1 VPVPVNAS
9 VPFAGS
15 NNRLPSLGVPPGQR
29 VNPLATVKLSARML
43 YKCYLPSGFEMRAKL
58 IFAALVGLL
67 FCSLA
72 ALETTE
78 LVKLADNT
86 SNDFSLLGTRQEAS
100 SANVTQGRVV
110 RPKPVP
116 ATDGS
121 EPPTVRRRA
130 AVSSHPAKD
139 FLHFLCIMRT

>member
-1 VPVPVNAS
+1 
-9 VPFAGS
+9 
-15 NNRLPSLGVPPGQR
+15 
-29 VNPLATVKLSARML
+29 ML
-43 YKCYLPSGFEMRAKL
+43 YKYSLPSGFEMRAKL
-58 IFAALVGLL
+58 IFAALLGLL

-100 SANVTQGRVV
+100 SANVDQSRVV

-116 ATDGS
+116 DTYRSGR
-121 EPPTVRRRA
+121 PTVRRRGTG
-130 AVSSHPAKD
+130 VSYPAKD